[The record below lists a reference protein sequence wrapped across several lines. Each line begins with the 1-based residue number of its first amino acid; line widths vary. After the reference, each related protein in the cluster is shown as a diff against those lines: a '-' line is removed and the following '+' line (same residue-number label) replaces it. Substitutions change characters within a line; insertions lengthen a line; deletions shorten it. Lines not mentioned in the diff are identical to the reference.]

1 MSAQQELELARRQ
14 EYYYRSAERRAY
26 LDGDG
31 EMARYFA
38 AQAQRFA
45 ERAAK
50 LAKAGAA

>member
-14 EYYYRSAERRAY
+14 ADYYRSAERRAY

-31 EMARYFA
+31 EMARYFG

-45 ERAAK
+45 ERAAA
-50 LAKAGAA
+50 LARAGAA